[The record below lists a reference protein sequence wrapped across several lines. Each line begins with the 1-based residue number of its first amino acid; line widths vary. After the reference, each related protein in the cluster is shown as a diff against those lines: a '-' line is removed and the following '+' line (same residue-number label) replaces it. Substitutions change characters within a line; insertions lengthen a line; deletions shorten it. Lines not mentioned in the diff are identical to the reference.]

1 MSYTVIIPA
10 RMHSTRLPEKLLRLI
25 AGIPMVVHV
34 AQAAARTEASR
45 VVVATDHQKIL
56 DVCQDFDIEA
66 VLTREDHP
74 TGTDRLAETVDLLKL
89 PEDEVV
95 VNVQGDEPLIPV
107 ETVNAVANL
116 LQSRTDCAI
125 ATAAHP
131 ISNLESFKS
140 PNVVKVLTDISGTAL
155 LFSRAPIPWPRD
167 LWRKDPLLAP
177 EDFIAMH
184 HIGLYAYRSSFLRL
198 FPTLKQAP
206 IEKTESLEQLR
217 ALYYGYKIAVLKLT
231 QALPAGVD
239 TEEDLTRVCA
249 WFEMHAQ

>member
-1 MSYTVIIPA
+1 M
-10 RMHSTRLPEKLLRLI
+10 
-25 AGIPMVVHV
+25 
-34 AQAAARTEASR
+34 
-45 VVVATDHQKIL
+45 
-56 DVCQDFDIEA
+56 
-66 VLTREDHP
+66 LTREDHP

-95 VNVQGDEPLIPV
+95 VNVQGDEPLIPM

-131 ISNLESFKS
+131 ISDLESFKS

-217 ALYYGYKIAVLKLT
+217 ALYYGYKIAVLKLN

-239 TEEDLTRVCA
+239 TEEDLARVCA

>member
-10 RMHSTRLPEKLLRLI
+10 RMRSTRLPEKPLRLI
-25 AGIPMVVHV
+25 AGIPMVVRV

-56 DVCQDFDIEA
+56 DVCRDFDIEA
-66 VLTREDHP
+66 VLTCEDHP

-116 LQSRTDCAI
+116 LQSRNDCAI

-131 ISNLESFKS
+131 ISDLESFKS

-167 LWRKDPLLAP
+167 LWRKDPQLAP

-217 ALYYGYKIAVLKLT
+217 ALYYGYKIAVLQLN

-239 TEEDLTRVCA
+239 TEEDLARVCA

>member
-10 RMHSTRLPEKLLRLI
+10 RMHSTRLPEKPLRLI
-25 AGIPMVVHV
+25 AGIPMVVRV

-56 DVCQDFDIEA
+56 DVCRDFDIEA

-131 ISNLESFKS
+131 ISDLESFKS

-167 LWRKDPLLAP
+167 LWRKHPQFA
-177 EDFIAMH
+177 A
-184 HIGLYAYRSSFLRL
+184 FLRL
-198 FPTLKQAP
+198 FPTLEQAP

-217 ALYYGYKIAVLKLT
+217 ALYYGYKIAVLKLN

-239 TEEDLTRVCA
+239 TEEDLARVCA